1 MFGLFKKFKDGLK
14 KTAEN
19 ALGGWISLFGRKIDE
34 SDIDKIEETLYGA
47 DFGYDT
53 TEEIVGAIRAEYKRN
68 KELHGKRA
76 AEIGAAVLEKI
87 LSGSEGA
94 LAQSQD
100 DGKPSVICL
109 VGVNGAG
116 KTTTAAKLAYL
127 LGKNGDGV
135 VLGACD
141 TFRAAANEQIREW
154 ARRLDVRLVES
165 SRGADSAATA
175 WDAWQSAKAK
185 GAKWLV
191 IDTAGRLHTSP
202 ELMRELAKVV
212 NVTRKRASKM
222 RAGAMDVYVVLVI
235 DAATGQNGLTQ
246 ASEFNDAL
254 GLDGIIMTKL
264 DGTAKGGIALAIS
277 SQLGLP
283 IYRIGVGEAID
294 DLQTFDALDFCRA
307 LVGEGM

>member
-191 IDTAGRLHTSP
+191 IDTAGRLHTK
-202 ELMRELAKVV
+202 ENLMGELAII
-212 NVTRKRASKM
+212 RR
-222 RAGAMDVYVVLVI
+222 VLAKNDSAAPHNAVI
-235 DAATGQNGLTQ
+235 VLDGSLGSNSIEQAEAFHKAFGLT
-246 ASEFNDAL
+246 
-254 GLDGIIMTKL
+254 GMIITKL
-264 DGTAKGGIALAIS
+264 DGTGKGGALAGVYRRLKLPILYVGLGEQPEDWQKFNIHAYVS
-277 SQLGLP
+277 GGLGL
-283 IYRIGVGEAID
+283 
-294 DLQTFDALDFCRA
+294 
-307 LVGEGM
+307 EGAKD